1 MVLPTLQSTTADA
14 GWLQEKPKHGK
25 ISLAVTLA
33 FLNKKSLEE
42 HVLLSS

>member
-33 FLNKKSLEE
+33 FVNEE
-42 HVLLSS
+42 TIEGTCASV